1 MNSSLSG
8 YIPYR
13 YIFFHSALSKK
24 VIIDSAWYAIGCA
37 KLLTPVN
44 TLDNINAIVCI
55 GSYLGYKMSSVIDEK
70 DFQKPIIRRKALSAT
85 NDTSL
90 ATIID
95 FGEFEPFIYDEPEI
109 HGGGGK
115 GPTPLTGV
123 LAALCACASVTFSR
137 TAKEMAFDY
146 SGIKYQAAF
155 TIDIRGRMGV
165 KGVVPHFQ
173 TVKIEARV
181 STEESSS
188 DLAKVVEE
196 TEARC
201 PIFNLI
207 KDAGVRIKIVW
218 IRQSEDLEQ
227 QLQ

>member
-1 MNSSLSG
+1 M
-8 YIPYR
+8 
-13 YIFFHSALSKK
+13 
-24 VIIDSAWYAIGCA
+24 
-37 KLLTPVN
+37 TPVN
-44 TLDNINAIVCI
+44 TLANINAIVCI
-55 GSYLGYKMSSVIDEK
+55 RSYLGNKMSSVIDEK
-70 DFQKPIIRRKALSAT
+70 DFQKPIIRRKAISAS
-85 NDTSL
+85 NDSSL

-95 FGEFEPFIYDEPEI
+95 FGEFESFIYDEPEI

-123 LAALCACASVTFSR
+123 LAALCACESVTFSR

-155 TIDIRGRMGV
+155 TIDIRGRLGV
-165 KGVVPHFQ
+165 RDVVPHFQ

-181 STEESSS
+181 STEETAS

-207 KDAGVRIKIVW
+207 KDAGVRINIVW
-218 IRQSEDLEQ
+218 IRQSEETDQ
-227 QLQ
+227 

>member
-1 MNSSLSG
+1 M
-8 YIPYR
+8 PK
-13 YIFFHSALSKK
+13 SKK
-24 VIIDSAWYAIGCA
+24 GMS
-37 KLLTPVN
+37 
-44 TLDNINAIVCI
+44 
-55 GSYLGYKMSSVIDEK
+55 GSNVKVVVAGVSFSCCSRSCFRFGSLRTIEILAFS
-70 DFQKPIIRRKALSAT
+70 
-85 NDTSL
+85 SL

-95 FGEFEPFIYDEPEI
+95 FGEFESFIYDEPEI

-123 LAALCACASVTFSR
+123 LAALCACESVTFSR

-155 TIDIRGRMGV
+155 TIDIRGRLGV
-165 KGVVPHFQ
+165 RDVVPHFQ

-181 STEESSS
+181 STEETAS

-201 PIFNLI
+201 PVFNLI
-207 KDAGVRIKIVW
+207 KDAGVRINIVW
-218 IRQSEDLEQ
+218 IRQSEETEQ
-227 QLQ
+227 QPQ

>member
-1 MNSSLSG
+1 
-8 YIPYR
+8 
-13 YIFFHSALSKK
+13 
-24 VIIDSAWYAIGCA
+24 
-37 KLLTPVN
+37 
-44 TLDNINAIVCI
+44 
-55 GSYLGYKMSSVIDEK
+55 MSSVIDEK
-70 DFQKPIIRRKALSAT
+70 DFQKPIIRRKALSAS
-85 NDTSL
+85 NDSSL

-95 FGEFEPFIYDEPEI
+95 FGEFESFIYDEPKI

-123 LAALCACASVTFSR
+123 LAALCACESVTFSR

-155 TIDIRGRMGV
+155 TIDIRGRLGV
-165 KGVVPHFQ
+165 RDVVPHFQ

-181 STEESSS
+181 STEETAS

-201 PIFNLI
+201 PVFNLI
-207 KDAGVRIKIVW
+207 KDAGVRINIVW
-218 IRQSEDLEQ
+218 IRQSEETEQ
-227 QLQ
+227 QPQ